1 MSIYGAGEGR
11 GNAATESGRSDG
23 TGARE
28 LVTGG
33 SVLAVALVVTNAG
46 NYLLNLLLGRW
57 LSPAEFADATL
68 MVTLMLTFAS
78 ISVCLAMVTA
88 RFIGIRD
95 ATGRAGDSER
105 LAHWLRRV
113 ALAVGIVI
121 ATIIAAGSPW
131 WRDIFHTGSAWPF
144 VILACGI
151 PFYFQCAIGRGT
163 LQGRLRFV
171 PLAVTF
177 LVEMAV
183 RLSVGAGLVLLGMG
197 VNGATAG
204 LALSLMAAWATVM
217 LFRPGRSRTRATVDV
232 VDAGE
237 VGESADA
244 RSERAGVRAYAAFV
258 SVLLVGQMVINNSDV
273 LIAKASLSP
282 FDAGLYSAVAL
293 IGRAVFFLSW
303 SVATVVFP
311 VVALRHAK
319 GESGHRVLAGGIV
332 AVLGIGTVC
341 VVGALLFGG
350 PVLGVVLGPDYS
362 DLSGPLAVYAL
373 ATTLFAVACLIASQ
387 HLAKGRIRE
396 SWVVLAG
403 AGLQVSLLL
412 LWHNSI
418 AQLIGAQLVAM
429 SVLLAAVVISHFA
442 PYHSS
447 ALDRPEADG
456 PIANNTKVD

>member
-1 MSIYGAGEGR
+1 MSVIGTGAAG
-11 GNAATESGRSDG
+11 GNAPTESGRSDG
-23 TGARE
+23 TGARQ

-46 NYLLNLLLGRW
+46 NYILNLLLGRW
-57 LSPAEFADATL
+57 LSPAEFADASL
-68 MVTLMLTFAS
+68 MVTMMLTFAS
-78 ISVCLAMVTA
+78 ISVCLALVTA

-95 ATGRAGDSER
+95 AAGDVGGSER
-105 LAHWLRRV
+105 LVRTLRRV
-113 ALAVGIVI
+113 ALSVGIVI
-121 ATIIAAGSPW
+121 AAVVAAGSPW

-151 PFYFQCAIGRGT
+151 PFYLQCAVGRGT
-163 LQGRLRFV
+163 LQGRLRFA

-177 LVEMAV
+177 LVEMIV
-183 RLSVGAGLVLLGMG
+183 RLSVGSGLVLLGMG
-197 VNGATAG
+197 VDGATAG
-204 LALSLMAAWATVM
+204 LALSLVAAWVTVM
-217 LFRPGRSRTRATVDV
+217 LFRPGLSRARRIIEVGP
-232 VDAGE
+232 VDASPGT
-237 VGESADA
+237 STDL
-244 RSERAGVRAYAAFV
+244 AGVRAYAAFV

-273 LIAKASLSP
+273 LIAKASLAP

-332 AVLGIGTVC
+332 AVLGIGSAC

-362 DLSGPLAVYAL
+362 GLSGSLAVYAL
-373 ATTLFAVACLIASQ
+373 ATTLFAVASLIASQ
-387 HLAKGRIRE
+387 HLATGRIRE

-403 AGLQVSLLL
+403 AGVQIVLLL

-429 SVLLAAVVISHFA
+429 SFVLTAVVISHFA
-442 PYHSS
+442 PYHGSAFGQA
-447 ALDRPEADG
+447 ALDGPTAD
-456 PIANNTKVD
+456 ITKVD

>member
-1 MSIYGAGEGR
+1 MSVIGTGAAG
-11 GNAATESGRSDG
+11 GNAPTESGRSDG
-23 TGARE
+23 TGARQ

-46 NYLLNLLLGRW
+46 NYILNLLLGRW
-57 LSPAEFADATL
+57 LSPAEFADASL
-68 MVTLMLTFAS
+68 MVTMMLTFAS
-78 ISVCLAMVTA
+78 ISVCLALVTA

-95 ATGRAGDSER
+95 AAGDVGGSER
-105 LAHWLRRV
+105 LVRTLRRV
-113 ALAVGIVI
+113 ALSVGIVI
-121 ATIIAAGSPW
+121 AAVVAAGSPW

-151 PFYFQCAIGRGT
+151 PFYLQCAVGRGT
-163 LQGRLRFV
+163 LQGRLRFA

-177 LVEMAV
+177 LVEMIV
-183 RLSVGAGLVLLGMG
+183 RLSVGSGLVLLGMG
-197 VNGATAG
+197 VDGATAG
-204 LALSLMAAWATVM
+204 LALSLVAAWVTVM
-217 LFRPGRSRTRATVDV
+217 LFRPGHSRARRTIEAGP
-232 VDAGE
+232 VDASPGT
-237 VGESADA
+237 STDL
-244 RSERAGVRAYAAFV
+244 AGVRAYAAFV

-273 LIAKASLSP
+273 LIAKASLAP

-332 AVLGIGTVC
+332 AVLGIGSAC

-362 DLSGPLAVYAL
+362 GLSGSLAVYAL
-373 ATTLFAVACLIASQ
+373 ATTLFAVASLIASQ
-387 HLAKGRIRE
+387 HLATGRIRE

-403 AGLQVSLLL
+403 AGLQIVLLL

-429 SVLLAAVVISHFA
+429 SFVLTAVVISHFA
-442 PYHSS
+442 PYHGSAFGQA
-447 ALDRPEADG
+447 ALDGPTAD
-456 PIANNTKVD
+456 ITKVD

>member
-1 MSIYGAGEGR
+1 MSVIGTGAAG
-11 GNAATESGRSDG
+11 GNAPTESGRSDG
-23 TGARE
+23 TGARQ

-46 NYLLNLLLGRW
+46 NYILNLLLGRW
-57 LSPAEFADATL
+57 LSPAEFADASL
-68 MVTLMLTFAS
+68 MVTMMLTFAS
-78 ISVCLAMVTA
+78 ISVCLALVTA

-95 ATGRAGDSER
+95 AAGDVGGSER
-105 LAHWLRRV
+105 LVRTLRRV
-113 ALAVGIVI
+113 ALSVGIVI
-121 ATIIAAGSPW
+121 AAVVAAGSPW

-151 PFYFQCAIGRGT
+151 PFYLQCAVGRGT
-163 LQGRLRFV
+163 LQGRLRFA

-177 LVEMAV
+177 LVEMTV
-183 RLSVGAGLVLLGMG
+183 RLSVGSGLVLLGMG
-197 VNGATAG
+197 VDGATAG
-204 LALSLMAAWATVM
+204 LALSLVAAWVTVM
-217 LFRPGRSRTRATVDV
+217 LFRPGLSRARRIIEVGP
-232 VDAGE
+232 VDASPGT
-237 VGESADA
+237 STDL
-244 RSERAGVRAYAAFV
+244 AGVRAYAAFV

-273 LIAKASLSP
+273 LIAKASLAP

-332 AVLGIGTVC
+332 AVLGIGSAC

-362 DLSGPLAVYAL
+362 GLSGSLAVYAL
-373 ATTLFAVACLIASQ
+373 ATTLFAVASLIASQ
-387 HLAKGRIRE
+387 HLATGRIRE

-403 AGLQVSLLL
+403 AGLQVVVLL
-412 LWHNSI
+412 LWHNNI

-429 SVLLAAVVISHFA
+429 SFVLTAVVISHFA
-442 PYHSS
+442 PYHGSAFGQA
-447 ALDRPEADG
+447 ALDGPTAD
-456 PIANNTKVD
+456 ITKVD

>member
-1 MSIYGAGEGR
+1 MSVIGTGAAG
-11 GNAATESGRSDG
+11 GNAPTESGRSDG
-23 TGARE
+23 TGARQ

-46 NYLLNLLLGRW
+46 NYILNLLLGRW
-57 LSPAEFADATL
+57 LSPAEFADASL
-68 MVTLMLTFAS
+68 MVTMMLTFAS
-78 ISVCLAMVTA
+78 ISVCLALVTA

-95 ATGRAGDSER
+95 AAGDVGGSER
-105 LAHWLRRV
+105 LVRTLRRV
-113 ALAVGIVI
+113 ALSVGIVI
-121 ATIIAAGSPW
+121 AAVVAAGSPW

-151 PFYFQCAIGRGT
+151 PFYLQCAVGRGT
-163 LQGRLRFV
+163 LQGRLRFA

-177 LVEMAV
+177 LVEMTV
-183 RLSVGAGLVLLGMG
+183 RLSVGSGLVLLGMG
-197 VNGATAG
+197 VDGATAG
-204 LALSLMAAWATVM
+204 LALSLVAAWVTVM
-217 LFRPGRSRTRATVDV
+217 LFRPGHSRARRAIEAGP
-232 VDAGE
+232 VDASPGT
-237 VGESADA
+237 STDL
-244 RSERAGVRAYAAFV
+244 AGVRAYAAFV

-273 LIAKASLSP
+273 LIAKASLAP

-332 AVLGIGTVC
+332 AVLGIGSAC

-362 DLSGPLAVYAL
+362 GLSGSLAVYAL
-373 ATTLFAVACLIASQ
+373 ATTLFAVASLIASQ
-387 HLAKGRIRE
+387 HLATGRIRE

-403 AGLQVSLLL
+403 AGLQIVLLL

-429 SVLLAAVVISHFA
+429 SFVLTAVVISHFA
-442 PYHSS
+442 PYHGSAFGQA
-447 ALDRPEADG
+447 ALDGPTAD
-456 PIANNTKVD
+456 ITKVD

>member
-1 MSIYGAGEGR
+1 MSVIGTGEAG
-11 GNAATESGRSDG
+11 GNAPTESGRSDG
-23 TGARE
+23 TGARQ

-46 NYLLNLLLGRW
+46 NYILNLLLGRW
-57 LSPAEFADATL
+57 LSPAEFADASL
-68 MVTLMLTFAS
+68 MVTMMLTFAS
-78 ISVCLAMVTA
+78 ISVCLALVTA

-95 ATGRAGDSER
+95 AAGDVGGSER
-105 LAHWLRRV
+105 LVRTLRRV
-113 ALAVGIVI
+113 ALSVGIVI
-121 ATIIAAGSPW
+121 AAVLAAGSPW

-151 PFYFQCAIGRGT
+151 PFYLQCAVGRGT
-163 LQGRLRFV
+163 LQGRLRFA

-177 LVEMAV
+177 LVEMTV
-183 RLSVGAGLVLLGMG
+183 RLSVGSGLVLLGMG
-197 VNGATAG
+197 VDGATAG
-204 LALSLMAAWATVM
+204 LALSLVAAWVTVM
-217 LFRPGRSRTRATVDV
+217 LFRPGLSRARRIIEVGP
-232 VDAGE
+232 VDASPGT
-237 VGESADA
+237 STDL
-244 RSERAGVRAYAAFV
+244 AGVRAYAAFV

-273 LIAKASLSP
+273 LIAKASLAP

-332 AVLGIGTVC
+332 AVLGIGSAC

-362 DLSGPLAVYAL
+362 GLSGSLAVYAL
-373 ATTLFAVACLIASQ
+373 ATTLFAVASLIASQ
-387 HLAKGRIRE
+387 HLATGRIRE

-403 AGLQVSLLL
+403 AGLQIVLLL

-429 SVLLAAVVISHFA
+429 SFVLTAVVISHFA
-442 PYHSS
+442 PYHGSAFGQA
-447 ALDRPEADG
+447 ALDGPTAD
-456 PIANNTKVD
+456 ITKVD

>member
-1 MSIYGAGEGR
+1 MSVIGTGAAG
-11 GNAATESGRSDG
+11 GNAPTESGRSDG
-23 TGARE
+23 TGARQ

-46 NYLLNLLLGRW
+46 NYILNLLLGRW
-57 LSPAEFADATL
+57 LSPAEFADASL
-68 MVTLMLTFAS
+68 MVTMMLTFAS
-78 ISVCLAMVTA
+78 ISVCLALVTA

-95 ATGRAGDSER
+95 AAGDVGGSER
-105 LAHWLRRV
+105 LVRTLRRV
-113 ALAVGIVI
+113 ALSVGIVI
-121 ATIIAAGSPW
+121 AAVVAAGSPW

-151 PFYFQCAIGRGT
+151 PFYLQCAVGRGT

-177 LVEMAV
+177 LVEMTV
-183 RLSVGAGLVLLGMG
+183 RLSVGSGLVLLGMG
-197 VNGATAG
+197 VDGATAG
-204 LALSLMAAWATVM
+204 LALSLVAAWVTVM
-217 LFRPGRSRTRATVDV
+217 LFRPGHSRARRTIEEGP
-232 VDAGE
+232 VDASPGT
-237 VGESADA
+237 STDL
-244 RSERAGVRAYAAFV
+244 AGVRAYVAFV

-273 LIAKASLSP
+273 LIAKASLAP

-332 AVLGIGTVC
+332 AVLGIGSAC

-362 DLSGPLAVYAL
+362 GLSGSLAVYAL
-373 ATTLFAVACLIASQ
+373 ATTLFAVASLIASQ
-387 HLAKGRIRE
+387 HLATGRIRE

-403 AGLQVSLLL
+403 AGLQIVLLL

-429 SVLLAAVVISHFA
+429 SFVLTAVVISHFA
-442 PYHSS
+442 PYHGSAFGQA
-447 ALDRPEADG
+447 ALDGPTAD
-456 PIANNTKVD
+456 ITKVD

>member
-1 MSIYGAGEGR
+1 MSVIGTGAAG
-11 GNAATESGRSDG
+11 GNAPTESGRSDG
-23 TGARE
+23 TGARQ

-46 NYLLNLLLGRW
+46 NYILNLLLGRW
-57 LSPAEFADATL
+57 LSPAEFADASL
-68 MVTLMLTFAS
+68 MVTMMLTFAS
-78 ISVCLAMVTA
+78 ISVCLALVTA

-95 ATGRAGDSER
+95 AAGNVGGSAR
-105 LAHWLRRV
+105 LVRTLRRV
-113 ALAVGIVI
+113 ALSVGIVI
-121 ATIIAAGSPW
+121 AAVLAAGSPW

-144 VILACGI
+144 AILACGI
-151 PFYFQCAIGRGT
+151 PFYLQCAVGRGT
-163 LQGRLRFV
+163 LQGRLRFA

-177 LVEMAV
+177 LVEMIV
-183 RLSVGAGLVLLGMG
+183 RLSVGSGLVLLGMG
-197 VNGATAG
+197 VDGATAG
-204 LALSLMAAWATVM
+204 LALSLVAAWVTVM
-217 LFRPGRSRTRATVDV
+217 LFRPGLSRARRIIEVGP
-232 VDAGE
+232 VDASPGT
-237 VGESADA
+237 STDL
-244 RSERAGVRAYAAFV
+244 AGVRAYAAFV

-273 LIAKASLSP
+273 LIAKASLAP

-332 AVLGIGTVC
+332 AVLGIGSAC

-362 DLSGPLAVYAL
+362 GLSGSLAVYAL
-373 ATTLFAVACLIASQ
+373 ATTLFAVASLIASQ
-387 HLAKGRIRE
+387 HLATGRIRE

-403 AGLQVSLLL
+403 AGLQIVLLL

-429 SVLLAAVVISHFA
+429 SFVLTAVVISHFA
-442 PYHSS
+442 PYHGSAFGQA
-447 ALDRPEADG
+447 ALDGPTAD
-456 PIANNTKVD
+456 ITKVD

>member
-1 MSIYGAGEGR
+1 MSVIGTGAAG
-11 GNAATESGRSDG
+11 GNAPTESGRSDG
-23 TGARE
+23 TGARQ

-46 NYLLNLLLGRW
+46 NYILNLLLGRW
-57 LSPAEFADATL
+57 LSPAEFADASL
-68 MVTLMLTFAS
+68 MVTMMLTFAS
-78 ISVCLAMVTA
+78 ISVCLALVTA

-95 ATGRAGDSER
+95 AAGNVGGSAR
-105 LAHWLRRV
+105 LVRTLRRV
-113 ALAVGIVI
+113 ALSVGIVI
-121 ATIIAAGSPW
+121 AAVLAAGSPW
-131 WRDIFHTGSAWPF
+131 WRDILHTGSAWPF

-151 PFYFQCAIGRGT
+151 PFYLQCAVGRGT
-163 LQGRLRFV
+163 LQGRLRFA

-177 LVEMAV
+177 LVEMIV
-183 RLSVGAGLVLLGMG
+183 RLSVGSGLVLLGMG
-197 VNGATAG
+197 VDGATAG
-204 LALSLMAAWATVM
+204 LAMSLVAAWVTVI
-217 LFRPGRSRTRATVDV
+217 LFRPGLSRARRSIEVGP
-232 VDAGE
+232 VDASPGT
-237 VGESADA
+237 STDL
-244 RSERAGVRAYAAFV
+244 AGVRAYAAFV

-273 LIAKASLSP
+273 LIAKASLAP

-332 AVLGIGTVC
+332 AVLGIGSAC

-362 DLSGPLAVYAL
+362 GLSGSLAVYAL
-373 ATTLFAVACLIASQ
+373 ATTLFAVASLIASQ
-387 HLAKGRIRE
+387 HLATGRIRE

-403 AGLQVSLLL
+403 AGLQIVLLL

-429 SVLLAAVVISHFA
+429 SFVLTAVVISHFA
-442 PYHSS
+442 PYHGSAFGQA
-447 ALDRPEADG
+447 ALDGPTAD
-456 PIANNTKVD
+456 ITKVD

>member
-1 MSIYGAGEGR
+1 MSVIGTGEAG
-11 GNAATESGRSDG
+11 GNAPTESGRSDG
-23 TGARE
+23 TGARQ

-33 SVLAVALVVTNAG
+33 SVLAVALIVTNAG

-68 MVTLMLTFAS
+68 MVTLMLTLAS

-95 ATGRAGDSER
+95 AAGRMGDSER
-105 LAHWLRRV
+105 LARWLRRV
-113 ALAVGIVI
+113 ALAIGIVI
-121 ATIIAAGSPW
+121 ATVIAAGSPW
-131 WRDIFHTGSAWPF
+131 WRDIFHTASAWPF

-177 LVEMAV
+177 LVEMAI
-183 RLSVGAGLVLLGMG
+183 RLSVGSGLVLLGMG
-197 VNGATAG
+197 VDGATAG

-217 LFRPGRSRTRATVDV
+217 LFRPSRSQPRGRVEV
-232 VDAGE
+232 VDAGQDR
-237 VGESADA
+237 GNADVA
-244 RSERAGVRAYAAFV
+244 SERAGVRAYAAFV
-258 SVLLVGQMVINNSDV
+258 SVLLVGQMVINNGDV
-273 LIAKASLSP
+273 LIAKASLAP
-282 FDAGLYSAVAL
+282 YDAGLYSAVAL

-332 AVLGIGTVC
+332 AVLAIGAVC

-362 DLSGPLAVYAL
+362 GLSGSLAVYAL
-373 ATTLFAVACLIASQ
+373 ATTLFAVACLIASK
-387 HLAKGRIRE
+387 HLATGRIRE

-412 LWHNSI
+412 VWHNSI

-429 SVLLAAVVISHFA
+429 SLLLAAVVISHFA
-442 PYHSS
+442 PYRGS
-447 ALDRPEADG
+447 ALVRSVADG
-456 PIANNTKVD
+456 PSADITKVN

>member
-1 MSIYGAGEGR
+1 MSVIGTGAAG
-11 GNAATESGRSDG
+11 GNAPTESGRSDG
-23 TGARE
+23 TGARQ

-46 NYLLNLLLGRW
+46 NYILNLLLGRW
-57 LSPAEFADATL
+57 LSPAEFADASL
-68 MVTLMLTFAS
+68 MVTMMLTFAS
-78 ISVCLAMVTA
+78 ISVCLALVTA

-95 ATGRAGDSER
+95 AAGDVGGSER
-105 LAHWLRRV
+105 LVRTLRRV
-113 ALAVGIVI
+113 ALSVGIVI
-121 ATIIAAGSPW
+121 AAVLAAGSPW
-131 WRDIFHTGSAWPF
+131 WRDILHTGSAWPF

-151 PFYFQCAIGRGT
+151 PFYLQCAVGRGT
-163 LQGRLRFV
+163 LQGRLRFA

-177 LVEMAV
+177 LVEMIV
-183 RLSVGAGLVLLGMG
+183 RLSVGSGLVLLGMG
-197 VNGATAG
+197 VDGATAG
-204 LALSLMAAWATVM
+204 LALSLVAAWVTVM
-217 LFRPGRSRTRATVDV
+217 LFRPGLSRARRIIEVGP
-232 VDAGE
+232 VDASPGT
-237 VGESADA
+237 STDL
-244 RSERAGVRAYAAFV
+244 AGVRAYAAFV

-273 LIAKASLSP
+273 LIAKASLAP

-332 AVLGIGTVC
+332 AVLGIGSAC

-362 DLSGPLAVYAL
+362 GLSGSLAVYAL
-373 ATTLFAVACLIASQ
+373 ATTLFAVASLIASQ
-387 HLAKGRIRE
+387 HLATGRIRE

-403 AGLQVSLLL
+403 AGLQIVLLL

-429 SVLLAAVVISHFA
+429 SFVLTAVVISHFA
-442 PYHSS
+442 PYHGSAFGQA
-447 ALDRPEADG
+447 ALDGPTAD
-456 PIANNTKVD
+456 ITKVD

>member
-1 MSIYGAGEGR
+1 MSVIGTGAAG
-11 GNAATESGRSDG
+11 GNAPTESGRSDG
-23 TGARE
+23 TGARQ

-46 NYLLNLLLGRW
+46 NYILNLLLGRW
-57 LSPAEFADATL
+57 LSPAEFADASL
-68 MVTLMLTFAS
+68 MVTMMLTFAS
-78 ISVCLAMVTA
+78 ISVCLALVTA

-95 ATGRAGDSER
+95 AAGDVGGSER
-105 LAHWLRRV
+105 LVRTLRRV
-113 ALAVGIVI
+113 ALSVGIVI
-121 ATIIAAGSPW
+121 AAVVAAGSPW

-151 PFYFQCAIGRGT
+151 PFYLQCAVGRGT
-163 LQGRLRFV
+163 LQGRLRFA

-177 LVEMAV
+177 LVEMIV
-183 RLSVGAGLVLLGMG
+183 RLSVGSGLVLLGMG
-197 VNGATAG
+197 VDGATAG
-204 LALSLMAAWATVM
+204 LALSLVAAWVTVM
-217 LFRPGRSRTRATVDV
+217 LFRPGLSRARRIIEVGP
-232 VDAGE
+232 VDASPGT
-237 VGESADA
+237 STDL
-244 RSERAGVRAYAAFV
+244 AGVRAYAAFV

-273 LIAKASLSP
+273 LIAKASLAP

-332 AVLGIGTVC
+332 AVLGIGSAC

-362 DLSGPLAVYAL
+362 GLSGSLAVYAL
-373 ATTLFAVACLIASQ
+373 ATTLFAVASLIASQ
-387 HLAKGRIRE
+387 HLATGRIRE

-403 AGLQVSLLL
+403 AGLQIVLLL

-429 SVLLAAVVISHFA
+429 SFVLTAVVISHFA
-442 PYHSS
+442 PYHGSAFGQA
-447 ALDRPEADG
+447 ALDGPTAD
-456 PIANNTKVD
+456 ITKVD

>member
-1 MSIYGAGEGR
+1 MSVIGTGAAG
-11 GNAATESGRSDG
+11 GNAPTESGRSDG
-23 TGARE
+23 TGARQ

-46 NYLLNLLLGRW
+46 NYILNLLLGRW
-57 LSPAEFADATL
+57 LSPAEFADASL
-68 MVTLMLTFAS
+68 MVTMMLTFAS
-78 ISVCLAMVTA
+78 ISVCLALVTA

-95 ATGRAGDSER
+95 AAGDVGGSER
-105 LAHWLRRV
+105 LVRTLRRV
-113 ALAVGIVI
+113 ALSVGIVI
-121 ATIIAAGSPW
+121 AAVVAAGSPW

-151 PFYFQCAIGRGT
+151 PFYLQCAVGRGT
-163 LQGRLRFV
+163 LQGRLRFA

-177 LVEMAV
+177 LVEMIV
-183 RLSVGAGLVLLGMG
+183 RLSVGSGLVLLGMG
-197 VNGATAG
+197 VDGATAG
-204 LALSLMAAWATVM
+204 LALSLVAAWVTVM
-217 LFRPGRSRTRATVDV
+217 LFRPGHSRARRAIEAGP
-232 VDAGE
+232 VDASPGT
-237 VGESADA
+237 STDL
-244 RSERAGVRAYAAFV
+244 AGVRAYAAFV

-273 LIAKASLSP
+273 LIAKASLAP

-332 AVLGIGTVC
+332 AVLGIGSAC

-362 DLSGPLAVYAL
+362 GLSGSLAVYAL
-373 ATTLFAVACLIASQ
+373 ATTLFAVASLIASQ
-387 HLAKGRIRE
+387 HLATGRIRE

-403 AGLQVSLLL
+403 AGLQIVLLL

-429 SVLLAAVVISHFA
+429 SFVLTAVVISHFA
-442 PYHSS
+442 PYHGSAFGQA
-447 ALDRPEADG
+447 ALDGPTAD
-456 PIANNTKVD
+456 ITKVD